1 MIKIITY
8 KEIQEGTAI
17 GIADYTETVFSAVVD
32 TEYWYRKMKHKGMLQ
47 TNLKD
52 NQFVIVSDNAYVI
65 DNYITEN
72 NLIEFVPVVE
82 FDDESLFSTKTKSLK
97 SVSNTIESK
106 GRTSVKS
113 KLYDID
119 AFNKKI
125 VLGLVLST
133 ISIIGLGILI
143 FLNLC

>member
-8 KEIQEGTAI
+8 KETQEGTAI
-17 GIADYTETVFSAVVD
+17 GITDYTETVFSAVVD

-82 FDDESLFSTKTKSLK
+82 PDD
-97 SVSNTIESK
+97 
-106 GRTSVKS
+106 
-113 KLYDID
+113 
-119 AFNKKI
+119 
-125 VLGLVLST
+125 
-133 ISIIGLGILI
+133 
-143 FLNLC
+143 